1 MNFELIVAFNK
12 KGVIGKDNTIPWH
25 VPEDLKYFQKTTKG
39 HIIVMGRKTYE
50 SLPNGPLK
58 NRINIVITNNPSHY
72 TETETLFFTS
82 MTDVQSVIRRLQYK
96 TNKKVFIIGGNMI
109 YKHFFESC
117 NRYHITVIDNDV
129 DGDTYFPYTLDYF
142 NNNFKKT
149 HEDNVI
155 SRVNNTE
162 FTTIIFE

>member
-58 NRINIVITNNPSHY
+58 NRINIVITNNPSQY

-82 MTDVQSVIRRLQYK
+82 MTDAQSVIRRLQDK
-96 TNKKVFIIGGNMI
+96 TNKNA
-109 YKHFFESC
+109 
-117 NRYHITVIDNDV
+117 DV
-129 DGDTYFPYTLDYF
+129 
-142 NNNFKKT
+142 
-149 HEDNVI
+149 
-155 SRVNNTE
+155 
-162 FTTIIFE
+162 